1 MTGCCSTTLGRGLHM
16 SSSARRVSLDA
27 SAARIV
33 VRRRSR
39 GCVTRA
45 VMPIAADAASA
56 RATFVAGA
64 GNRVGTVANRRVA
77 GGASLPAEAAALVEW
92 YGGSGTPRAS

>member
-1 MTGCCSTTLGRGLHM
+1 
-16 SSSARRVSLDA
+16 
-27 SAARIV
+27 
-33 VRRRSR
+33 
-39 GCVTRA
+39 
-45 VMPIAADAASA
+45 MPIAADAASA